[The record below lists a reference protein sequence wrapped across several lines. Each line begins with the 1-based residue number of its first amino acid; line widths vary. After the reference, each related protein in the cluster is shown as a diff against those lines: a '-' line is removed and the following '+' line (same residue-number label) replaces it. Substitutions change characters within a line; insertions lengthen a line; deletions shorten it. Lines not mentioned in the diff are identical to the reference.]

1 MIIGVWIFGQ
11 FTSSIL
17 ETSLNDTFNIYRN
30 IDNESMIAKLQCKY
44 ELTGEPLKLIKL
56 LVDSVSIEEVTPEIN
71 FINKLPPNFALKVLD
86 QVYKK

>member
-1 MIIGVWIFGQ
+1 
-11 FTSSIL
+11 
-17 ETSLNDTFNIYRN
+17 
-30 IDNESMIAKLQCKY
+30 MIAKLQCKY